1 MSRYFN
7 PPAPRGTGRLSFVS
21 DTALLN
27 FNPPAPRGTGRPS
40 TSRCTESIYFNP
52 PAPRGTGLTLRS
64 QVQAASY
71 FNPPAPRGTG
81 PEFLNRILGM
91 CSYFNPPAPRGTGH
105 KTLRERLKHI
115 HFNPPAPRGTGR
127 NCCPESDAK
136 AAKFQSTRPSRDGTK
151 GTVKEHSEYR
161 ISIHPPLAGR
171 DGSPHPRQGF
181 RKYFNPPAPRG
192 TGRRKR
198 ERWCDVLHYFN
209 PPAPRGTGHVV
220 QNVKDILSNFN
231 PPAPRGTGPH
241 GFHISIHAVI
251 FQSTRPSRDGTQ

>member
-40 TSRCTESIYFNP
+40 TSRCTESI
-52 PAPRGTGLTLRS
+52 
-64 QVQAASY
+64 
-71 FNPPAPRGTG
+71 
-81 PEFLNRILGM
+81 
-91 CSYFNPPAPRGTGH
+91 YFNPPAPRGTGH